1 MLKDYIYFLFR
12 KLPIKRNRILFINYY
27 GKSYGCNPK
36 YISEYLVDKYGDK
49 VEICWAFTDVKK
61 NKSLPF
67 RKVAYA
73 SLNYFY
79 VLATSKIICT
89 NYRMTSDFKKRDGQ
103 IYFQTW
109 HSSLRL
115 KMIEADTIETLPKHY
130 VEMAKQDSAQT
141 DYVVAGCEK
150 SAYTFANSFW
160 FDGEILRVG
169 TPRND
174 LLINNSSERRSL
186 ILAKLGVN
194 KSERVVLYAPTFR
207 EDKQLH
213 YYDIDFDDVRSILSQ
228 RFGGEWCVVK
238 RLHPHLSGINAGIGG
253 NIIDAT
259 NYDDIQDLL
268 LAADILITDY
278 SSLMFD
284 FALTHRPVFLYAKD
298 LKSYCEKERKLY
310 FNITDLPFPLAENNA
325 ALENCI
331 MTFSFEKYTQALS
344 RFNNMV
350 GSYEHGNASEQI
362 GDIMF
367 KLMNP

>member
-1 MLKDYIYFLFR
+1 MLKNYIYSLFR

-36 YISEYLVDKYGDK
+36 YISEYLVNKYRDKIKIY
-49 VEICWAFTDVKK
+49 WAFTDV
-61 NKSLPF
+61 NKYKDLPF
-67 RKVAYA
+67 RRVPYA
-73 SLNYFY
+73 SLHYFY
-79 VLATSKIICT
+79 LLATSKIICT
-89 NYRMTSDFKKRDGQ
+89 NYRMISDFTKRDRQ

-130 VEMAKQDSAQT
+130 VEMAQHDSAQT

-160 FDGEILRVG
+160 FNGEILRVG

-174 LLINNSSERRSL
+174 LLINNNSNMRSS

-194 KSERVVLYAPTFR
+194 ESKRVVLYAPTFR

-213 YYDIDFDDVRSILSQ
+213 YYDIDFNVILNILSQ
-228 RFGGEWCVVK
+228 RFGGEWVAVK
-238 RLHPHLSGINAGIGG
+238 RLHPHLSRFNAQLDG
-253 NIIDAT
+253 NSVDAT
-259 NYDDIQDLL
+259 NYDDVQELL

-284 FALTHRPVFLYAKD
+284 FALTKRPVFLYTKD
-298 LKSYCEKERKLY
+298 LKSYCEKERELY
-310 FNITDLPFPLAENNA
+310 FNISDLPFPSAVDNK
-325 ALENCI
+325 ALKNCI
-331 MTFSFEKYTQALS
+331 NTFSFTKYTQSLS
-344 RFNNMV
+344 QFFNTV
-350 GSYEHGNASEQI
+350 GSYEHGNASKQI

-367 KLMNP
+367 KLINT